1 MGILKSLFT
10 LGKSF
15 ISQAEES
22 IEETQGVR
30 MLEQHIRDA
39 KAELDKAG
47 KSRVDLL
54 ARVKLSHDKLKALS
68 KNVNPSLIN
77 EVAEEIA
84 RLENLITA
92 EEQVLSNLEVS
103 RDGVEKAVTATAQR
117 IAQFEQQMEVVKA
130 TEAMQRAQQAVT
142 TSTVGASSSVST
154 AAESLKRL
162 QTRQAERQA
171 RLDAA
176 AQLEKVADGRD
187 LDEKLAEAGI
197 GGSNKSSAQDVL
209 ARLQRQQGE

>member
-54 ARVKLSHDKLKALS
+54 ARTRSFAVW
-68 KNVNPSLIN
+68 P
-77 EVAEEIA
+77 
-84 RLENLITA
+84 
-92 EEQVLSNLEVS
+92 
-103 RDGVEKAVTATAQR
+103 DGFCLVWQCAGEAAGVQR
-117 IAQFEQQMEVVKA
+117 RYADLVV
-130 TEAMQRAQQAVT
+130 
-142 TSTVGASSSVST
+142 
-154 AAESLKRL
+154 
-162 QTRQAERQA
+162 
-171 RLDAA
+171 
-176 AQLEKVADGRD
+176 
-187 LDEKLAEAGI
+187 
-197 GGSNKSSAQDVL
+197 
-209 ARLQRQQGE
+209 

>member
-54 ARVKLSHDKLKALS
+54 ARVKLSHDKLKDLRERKASLEARALEALS

-92 EEQVLSNLEVS
+92 EEQCC
-103 RDGVEKAVTATAQR
+103 R
-117 IAQFEQQMEVVKA
+117 IW
-130 TEAMQRAQQAVT
+130 
-142 TSTVGASSSVST
+142 
-154 AAESLKRL
+154 
-162 QTRQAERQA
+162 
-171 RLDAA
+171 
-176 AQLEKVADGRD
+176 
-187 LDEKLAEAGI
+187 
-197 GGSNKSSAQDVL
+197 KSPVMAWKKQ
-209 ARLQRQQGE
+209 LQRQRSVSLSLSSKWKSLKPLKPCSVHNRL

>member
-54 ARVKLSHDKLKALS
+54 ARVKLSHDKLKDLRERKASLEARALEALS
-68 KNVNPSLIN
+68 KNVNVDSIGQRNSYVKTWGCGGFLNETNIYSRGKSLC
-77 EVAEEIA
+77 
-84 RLENLITA
+84 
-92 EEQVLSNLEVS
+92 
-103 RDGVEKAVTATAQR
+103 
-117 IAQFEQQMEVVKA
+117 F
-130 TEAMQRAQQAVT
+130 
-142 TSTVGASSSVST
+142 
-154 AAESLKRL
+154 
-162 QTRQAERQA
+162 
-171 RLDAA
+171 
-176 AQLEKVADGRD
+176 
-187 LDEKLAEAGI
+187 
-197 GGSNKSSAQDVL
+197 
-209 ARLQRQQGE
+209 

>member
-54 ARVKLSHDKLKALS
+54 ARVKLSNDKLKDLRERKAGLEARALEALS
-68 KNVNPSLIN
+68 KNVNPSLKKS
-77 EVAEEIA
+77 
-84 RLENLITA
+84 R
-92 EEQVLSNLEVS
+92 VL
-103 RDGVEKAVTATAQR
+103 R
-117 IAQFEQQMEVVKA
+117 ISLPLKNKYCRIWKSP
-130 TEAMQRAQQAVT
+130 AMAWK
-142 TSTVGASSSVST
+142 
-154 AAESLKRL
+154 KRL
-162 QTRQAERQA
+162 RRRHSVLPNLNNKWKSLRPLKLCNVRS
-171 RLDAA
+171 RL
-176 AQLEKVADGRD
+176 
-187 LDEKLAEAGI
+187 
-197 GGSNKSSAQDVL
+197 
-209 ARLQRQQGE
+209 